1 MSDNLG
7 GAFDPKKQAFSAQS
21 EEYLVKKSWTGKN
34 KTCWQCQKEKS
45 PVGGHQKIIPG
56 FYKFVCKDCCEINA
70 QKKAANA
77 VRSQS

>member
-7 GAFDPKKQAFSAQS
+7 SAFNPKKQALGAQS
-21 EEYLVKKSWTGKN
+21 EEYLAKKSWTSKK

-56 FYKFVCKDCCEINA
+56 FYKFVCKDCCEQNL
-70 QKKAANA
+70 QKKKDAA
-77 VRSQS
+77 